1 MRSLAAWLHGL
12 VDLLLVLS
20 LAVITSVLALQVMFR
35 YFLHAALP
43 WPEELA
49 QFLLILISFLGMYRA
64 FGRNQHI
71 GMNWMPE
78 RSRSAHMVKAAG
90 LLLVAVFLVYIGF
103 GGWKLAMSAW
113 HQPSTALR
121 LPMAI
126 PYLIVPLSCLL
137 SVLAVL
143 DRIRRLLSGQSG
155 ALEGEQAR

>member
-1 MRSLAAWLHGL
+1 VNGI
-12 VDLLLVLS
+12 VDLLLVVS
-20 LAVITSVLALQVMFR
+20 LAVITVILALQVVFR

-64 FGRNQHI
+64 FGKGQHI

-78 RSRSAHMVKAAG
+78 RSRAANLARAVG
-90 LLLVAVFLVYIGF
+90 LALVVVFLGYIGF

-126 PYLIVPLSCLL
+126 PYLIVPLACLL
-137 SVLAVL
+137 SLLAVL
-143 DRIRRLLSGQSG
+143 AAIRRLFLRSGQ
-155 ALEGEQAR
+155 APQGERAP